1 VKATMEL
8 KLIEETKTSI
18 KIQIEKVDF
27 SIPDIIHQE
36 ILNDNNVVFAGV
48 LPPHPIL
55 KQFIIKMEVKPKIQP
70 IKTLTASGEKAWK
83 QSESILKEA
92 QQIKKE

>member
-1 VKATMEL
+1 MEL

-83 QSESILKEA
+83 QSESILKEV
-92 QQIKKE
+92 QQMKKEQKK

>member
-1 VKATMEL
+1 MEL
-8 KLIEETKTSI
+8 KLIDETKNSI

-36 ILNDNNVVFAGV
+36 VLKDGNVVFVGV

-55 KQFIIKMEVKPKIQP
+55 KQFIIKMEVKPKIKP
-70 IKTLTASGEKAWK
+70 IQVLTASSKKAWK
-83 QSESILKEA
+83 QAESILKET
-92 QQIKKE
+92 QQILKEQKK

>member
-1 VKATMEL
+1 MEL
-8 KLIEETKTSI
+8 KLIEETKSGI

-36 ILNDNNVVFAGV
+36 ILKDSNVVFAGV

-55 KQFIIKMEVKPKIQP
+55 KQFIIKMEVKPKIKP
-70 IKTLTASGEKAWK
+70 IQILTASSEKAWK
-83 QSESILKEA
+83 QAESILKEA
-92 QQIKKE
+92 KQILKEPKK